1 MLQTKRFPR
10 NVVNDSLKRF
20 KKKRYPKNLKRIC
33 PFIPSRFL
41 TYRFIRPNESSR
53 KRGRKVRRRSRS
65 RGLDLA
71 GIMSRASGS
80 KAKGTTSRLK
90 RHGMKVTL
98 TQTDLVTTESSLF
111 HNSDGD
117 IWESDSNT
125 PSARTTGGLSQGRTV
140 QEILMQDTQRN
151 SDSSIVMHIPGLLL
165 FPAWCAAYLFVCVC
179 THKIHA
185 KYQNCPVSQSTVRAL
200 SLLDF
205 CFSKWVLESAID
217 PAMSLPV
224 CVCVCL
230 CLPLALSASLSTY
243 CR

>member
-1 MLQTKRFPR
+1 MGGKSADRDCGQGLAR
-10 NVVNDSLKRF
+10 L
-20 KKKRYPKNLKRIC
+20 I
-33 PFIPSRFL
+33 SRL
-41 TYRFIRPNESSR
+41 
-53 KRGRKVRRRSRS
+53 
-65 RGLDLA
+65 
-71 GIMSRASGS
+71 SGS
-80 KAKGTTSRLK
+80 MAKGTTSRLK

-98 TQTDLVTTESSLF
+98 TQTDLMTTESSLF

-125 PSARTTGGLSQGRTV
+125 PSGRTTGGLSQGRTV
-140 QEILMQDTQRN
+140 QEMLLQDTQRN
-151 SDSSIVMHIPGLLL
+151 SDSSIVMQIPGLGL

-185 KYQNCPVSQSTVRAL
+185 KYENCPVSQSTVRTL

-205 CFSKWVLESAID
+205 CFSKWVLKSAID

-224 CVCVCL
+224 CLSVS
-230 CLPLALSASLSTY
+230 PLALSASLSTY